1 MNNFNTITLDNG
13 VKIVTVPMD
22 NTNASTVLLLF
33 GAGSRYET
41 PNIAGS
47 SHLFEHLLFKGTKK
61 RKTPKEIAE
70 VVESKGGILNA
81 YTDKESTGYWCKVP
95 STSYKEGIE
104 VLIDMAKQP
113 LIRDEDLSMEKNV
126 ELCA

>member
-33 GAGSRYET
+33 GAGSRYEA

-47 SHLFEHLLFKGTKK
+47 SHLFEHLLFKGTKI
-61 RKTPKEIAE
+61 RKTPK
-70 VVESKGGILNA
+70 
-81 YTDKESTGYWCKVP
+81 
-95 STSYKEGIE
+95 
-104 VLIDMAKQP
+104 
-113 LIRDEDLSMEKNV
+113 
-126 ELCA
+126 